1 MNEPKKD
8 CQKGEWWT
16 APAIGDKGGTVIVT
30 GRKDVDKFRTNP
42 RMNIRV
48 EVTWSYDGDDAGM
61 PSGDTPA
68 LMAQVHERLLTIFD
82 KDPVAVM
89 TGVFTGDDERTWIFY
104 TLSTHIFGRK
114 LNECLSDLPML
125 PLTVY
130 CENDP
135 DWEQYD
141 EMAEAEVAVD

>member
-68 LMAQVHERLLTIFD
+68 LMAQVHERSKHPYLWQKAQRVPFR
-82 KDPVAVM
+82 PA
-89 TGVFTGDDERTWIFY
+89 Y
-104 TLSTHIFGRK
+104 
-114 LNECLSDLPML
+114 
-125 PLTVY
+125 
-130 CENDP
+130 
-135 DWEQYD
+135 
-141 EMAEAEVAVD
+141 AAVDSVLRE